1 MTNYKDVFK
10 KTMIAQVRALDLY
23 GSWSKL
29 SDDELLGNKYVKT
42 KEQLKE
48 IPIVADIN
56 EITKKD
62 IRMIYEAL
70 ALAFEKITGEMANV
84 IMEMSEEGFGRVA
97 VFSNGLVLVDKM
109 HRDAHRFGYRELD
122 KFIDEGAKMLEKA
135 VNIYNSYIQLKD
147 KNG

>member
-1 MTNYKDVFK
+1 MEYKELFL
-10 KTMIAQVRALDLY
+10 KTMVAQVRALDLY
-23 GSWSKL
+23 GSWSKI
-29 SDDELLGNKYVKT
+29 SDEELLTNKYVKT

-56 EITKKD
+56 DLVKKD

-70 ALAFEKITGEMANV
+70 ALAFEKVTGEMASV
-84 IMEMSEEGFGRVA
+84 IMEMSSEGFGRV
-97 VFSNGLVLVDKM
+97 VVLSGGIVLVDKL

-122 KFIDEGAKMLEKA
+122 KFIEDGAKMLEKA
-135 VNIYNSYIQLKD
+135 VSIYQSYIELKGI